1 LETLLEDMTRG
12 STSLRERLRAQ
23 ESEALDIQIKVLSDR
38 LRQEGFA

>member
-1 LETLLEDMTRG
+1 MAEG
-12 STSLRERLRAQ
+12 SGALRNRIRAA